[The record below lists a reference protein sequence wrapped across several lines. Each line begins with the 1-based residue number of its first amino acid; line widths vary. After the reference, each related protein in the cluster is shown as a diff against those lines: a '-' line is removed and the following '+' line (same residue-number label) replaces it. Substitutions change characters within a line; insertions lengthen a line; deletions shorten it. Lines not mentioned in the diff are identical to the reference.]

1 MVESKTLKSKTVV
14 IDCEYDADELL
25 QVRPYKFAVNAIRY
39 KGGVPVTE
47 KTKIKVI
54 RRIETTVET
63 TVEIIEDNDLVI
75 PEEIKGYDYPMM
87 MTLCP
92 RCAHEYYDLDDHI
105 IKRVNPYQLYKD
117 TCNKCGVRTGWDYF
131 IYSKSKEDEYDD

>member
-1 MVESKTLKSKTVV
+1 M
-14 IDCEYDADELL
+14 
-25 QVRPYKFAVNAIRY
+25 
-39 KGGVPVTE
+39 TE

-105 IKRVNPYQLYKD
+105 SKRVNPYQLYKD

-131 IYSKSKEDEYDD
+131 IYSKSEDEDYDD

>member
-1 MVESKTLKSKTVV
+1 M
-14 IDCEYDADELL
+14 
-25 QVRPYKFAVNAIRY
+25 
-39 KGGVPVTE
+39 TE

-75 PEEIKGYDYPMM
+75 PAEIKGYDYPMM

-92 RCAHEYYDLDDHI
+92 RCAHEYYDLSDHI
-105 IKRVNPYQLYKD
+105 IRRVNPYQLYKD
-117 TCNKCGVRTGWDYF
+117 TCNKCHVRNGWDYF
-131 IYSKSKEDEYDD
+131 IYSRSEDDEYDD

>member
-1 MVESKTLKSKTVV
+1 M
-14 IDCEYDADELL
+14 
-25 QVRPYKFAVNAIRY
+25 
-39 KGGVPVTE
+39 TE

-92 RCAHEYYDLDDHI
+92 FLRLTAPSPSLT
-105 IKRVNPYQLYKD
+105 L
-117 TCNKCGVRTGWDYF
+117 TTF
-131 IYSKSKEDEYDD
+131 IMP

>member
-1 MVESKTLKSKTVV
+1 
-14 IDCEYDADELL
+14 
-25 QVRPYKFAVNAIRY
+25 
-39 KGGVPVTE
+39 
-47 KTKIKVI
+47 
-54 RRIETTVET
+54 
-63 TVEIIEDNDLVI
+63 
-75 PEEIKGYDYPMM
+75 

-131 IYSKSKEDEYDD
+131 IYSKSEEDEYDD